1 MTISVALFDLDGT
14 LVDSLPFIMSTYN
27 LVFKKL
33 NLPWNEIE
41 LMEWI
46 GRPIREIASFF
57 AGDKKNDFLKLY
69 EKYYNLDFENNVSPF
84 PGTIEMLEFLKTN
97 RFLLGI
103 VTSKGKE
110 GAMRTVEVTG
120 LDNYMDVVITAHDV
134 YVHKPFPDPILKALD
149 ILNVSPGQSLYIGD
163 SHHDVKA
170 GLEAGTTT
178 LAVTWGINTREEL
191 AALNPDGLLESWADL
206 KRYLV

>member
-1 MTISVALFDLDGT
+1 MAISAALFDLDGT
-14 LVDSLPFIMSTYN
+14 LVDSLPFIMSTYH

-33 NLPWNEIE
+33 NLPWSEAE
-41 LMEWI
+41 LIKWI
-46 GRPIREIASFF
+46 GRPLKEIAPFF
-57 AGDKKNDFLKLY
+57 AGGKKDEFLKLY
-69 EKYYNLDFENNVSPF
+69 EKYYNLDFENNVSLF
-84 PGTIEMLEFLKTN
+84 PGTAEMLDFLKIN
-97 RFLLGI
+97 GFLLGI

-110 GAMRTVEVTG
+110 GAERTIKLTG

-149 ILNVSPGQSLYIGD
+149 VLNISPGQSLYIGD
-163 SHHDVKA
+163 SYHDIKA
-170 GLEAGTTT
+170 GLDAGTTT
-178 LAVTWGINTREEL
+178 LGVTWGINTREEL